1 MLWLNKYHRGFNR
14 LWLVFSIV
22 GAFAFVGLNV
32 LMGGYK
38 GVYPLNPYFIPER
51 TKAKTTEAE
60 NQRINSDET
69 LDAVA
74 KDRIAEGLTLDE
86 AIADIPQEDRDV
98 FKRLWYEQVDKRQK
112 TKVWQARGRFVRD
125 LLGAFI
131 MTFAIG
137 HGVFYLIIWIIR
149 GFR

>member
-1 MLWLNKYHRGFNR
+1 MRWLNKYHRGFNR
-14 LWLVFSIV
+14 LCLVFCIV
-22 GAFAFVGLNV
+22 GAFAFVGLNA

-38 GVYPLNPYFIPER
+38 GVYSLNSYCIPER
-51 TKAKTTEAE
+51 TKAKTTEVE
-60 NQRINSDET
+60 NQRVNSDET

-74 KDRIAEGLTLDE
+74 KDRVAEGLTLE
-86 AIADIPQEDRDV
+86 QAIADIPLEDRDV
-98 FKRLWYEQVDKRQK
+98 FKRLWYELVDKRQK

-131 MTFAIG
+131 VTFAIG
-137 HGVFYLIIWIIR
+137 HGVFLVVWWIIR